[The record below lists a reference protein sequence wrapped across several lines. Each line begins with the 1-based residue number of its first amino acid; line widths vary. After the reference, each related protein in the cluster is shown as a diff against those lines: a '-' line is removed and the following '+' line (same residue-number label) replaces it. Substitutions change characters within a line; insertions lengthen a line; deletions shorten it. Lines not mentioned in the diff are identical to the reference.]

1 MQRAG
6 QTPSK
11 RMAQF
16 KRYLPLYLMLLPVI
30 IFYLVFVYAPMGGLV
45 IAFKDYNVFDGILKS
60 P

>member
-1 MQRAG
+1 
-6 QTPSK
+6 
-11 RMAQF
+11 
-16 KRYLPLYLMLLPVI
+16 MLLPVI

>member
-1 MQRAG
+1 
-6 QTPSK
+6 
-11 RMAQF
+11 MAQF